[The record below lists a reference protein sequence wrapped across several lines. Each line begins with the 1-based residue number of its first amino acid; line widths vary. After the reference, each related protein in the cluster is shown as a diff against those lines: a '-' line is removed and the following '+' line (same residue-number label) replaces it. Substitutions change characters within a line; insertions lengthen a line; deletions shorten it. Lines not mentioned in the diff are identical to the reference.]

1 MSSPGKRRRLT
12 GFTTIELVIVI
23 ALMGIVA
30 IGLSRLIALPFSTY
44 RDLSLRAQLV
54 DFADASIRRI
64 ARDLRRALPNS
75 IRVAGSAETIEFIR
89 ALDGARYRRDPGDN
103 GGGNDHTAASDWLS
117 FGGDTDF
124 NILGSFAHLRF
135 TLGTPLSSGHR
146 IAIYSTGSEIYTDA
160 ATDANPGTVTPDET
174 DITITQDGDE
184 QQINLSTSHQF
195 SYESPVQRLYVVDT
209 PVTYDCDLSGNT
221 LTRYWSYP
229 IASSQPTDPSSPP
242 LLGATSSLMNNLI
255 ESCSFDYAPGTP
267 QRAGLVTIELVVA
280 NGGERVRVLHQ
291 VHVDNSP

>member
-1 MSSPGKRRRLT
+1 MSIESQGFKRA

-23 ALMGIVA
+23 VLMGIVA
-30 IGLSRLIALPFSTY
+30 VGMARLISVPFAAY

-75 IRVAGSAETIEFIR
+75 IRVAAGDETLEFIR
-89 ALDGARYRRDPGDN
+89 VLDGARYRRDPGNN

-124 NILGSFAHLRF
+124 NILGEFQHLNF
-135 TLGTPLSSGHR
+135 TLGSPLSTGHR
-146 IAIYSTGSEIYTDA
+146 IAIYTTGSGTYADA
-160 ATDANPGTVTPDET
+160 ASDANPGTVTPDET
-174 DITITQDGDE
+174 NITITQDGDE
-184 QQINLSTSHQF
+184 QQINLSVSHQF
-195 SYESPVQRLYVVDT
+195 AFESPTQRLYLVDT
-209 PVTYDCDLSGNT
+209 PITYDCDLSGNT

-229 IASSQPTDPSSPP
+229 IASSQPTNPSISP
-242 LLGATSSLMNNLI
+242 LLGASSSLMNNLI
-255 ESCSFDYAPGTP
+255 ESCSFGYAPGTS

-280 NGGERVRVLHQ
+280 DGGERVRVLHQ
-291 VHVDNSP
+291 VHVDNNP